1 VKENAKTG
9 AMPFGYIPL
18 DVFTVKKETTECIAL
33 YPKGT
38 AIIRYSLAGE
48 IKDWPIGATS
58 KDDEQSLRQH
68 LKKWMPEA
76 VFVGWEIKA

>member
-1 VKENAKTG
+1 MRLGKNIIVQ
-9 AMPFGYIPL
+9 
-18 DVFTVKKETTECIAL
+18 

-38 AIIRYSLAGE
+38 AIIRYNLAGE
-48 IKDWPIGATS
+48 IKDWAIGATS
-58 KDDEQSLRQH
+58 KDNGRSLRKH